1 MSVQLDHVVD
11 LNNQEVIDWLAGGG
25 SQPFK
30 EEIDDSALRKE
41 GLEIVNGSDRAIAP
55 SENQKIEHITASVRY
70 YELIKIAA
78 ATGKERKLKDLSVQ
92 VPVSHELSIGI
103 ESVLYIANSG
113 LSANGRKIIEDAYA
127 QFNGQDPILFIAEK
141 LNSPEAKQEGL
152 TTNHFHIALR
162 YTLEQ
167 IGSPTPNLDQV
178 DALEKFYRG
187 GASIDGD
194 REWFGKERIELR
206 YKGEKSG
213 HKFENPKKDPL
224 REQDA
229 NGRSDSSILD
239 EVAEKVAGDLN
250 CDDHYTHKSHPVMT
264 VLAWPEFKIEWYAHY
279 IKIGCT
285 RIKIWLPKLR
295 TRTAEIVLYA
305 TVAIAKRDAD
315 QTLVQIAGDCAVS
328 SALVGGVVGV
338 VMWNFAAALAAFKVL
353 FEKCIYIKIGQ
364 HLTCMVPEL
373 VLITKKG
380 TWS

>member
-1 MSVQLDHVVD
+1 M
-11 LNNQEVIDWLAGGG
+11 
-25 SQPFK
+25 
-30 EEIDDSALRKE
+30 
-41 GLEIVNGSDRAIAP
+41 
-55 SENQKIEHITASVRY
+55 
-70 YELIKIAA
+70 
-78 ATGKERKLKDLSVQ
+78 
-92 VPVSHELSIGI
+92 
-103 ESVLYIANSG
+103 
-113 LSANGRKIIEDAYA
+113 
-127 QFNGQDPILFIAEK
+127 
-141 LNSPEAKQEGL
+141 
-152 TTNHFHIALR
+152 
-162 YTLEQ
+162 EQ
-167 IGSPTPNLDQV
+167 IGSPAQNLDQV

-194 REWFGKERIELR
+194 REWFSRERIELR
-206 YKGEKSG
+206 YKGEESG

-239 EVAEKVAGDLN
+239 EVAERVAGDLN

-264 VLAWPEFKIEWYAHY
+264 LLAWPEFKIEWYAHY

-295 TRTAEIVLYA
+295 TRISEVVLYA
-305 TVAIAKRDAD
+305 TVAIASRDAD

-338 VMWNFAAALAAFKVL
+338 VLWNFAAGLAAFKVL